1 MLHMLLLP
9 FLPIS
14 ALIIQN
20 SLTLKDL
27 LQYQTDVQRSF
38 DKGNNLQYP
47 EVSSFK
53 ILLFLKL
60 KLYFA
65 ILFSKNPYSVDGA
78 THLEKFITNMQRER
92 SEVAFYIFN
101 YGKQTLALNLSER
114 FTTTDDALEQMPW
127 PELNPEAAD
136 RRTRIMFS
144 SKLRFQLR
152 HGDFRQRISQVHLIN
167 SSINAT
173 GILQAILLYSF

>member
-38 DKGNNLQYP
+38 DKGNNLQYS
-47 EVSSFK
+47 EDSSFK
-53 ILLFLKL
+53 MLLFLKL

-78 THLEKFITNMQRER
+78 THLEKFITNIDFGLIDSTGNLRDDR
-92 SEVAFYIFN
+92 IFIVHIDWDTKRLQHHV
-101 YGKQTLALNLSER
+101 GVLPLMHAIG
-114 FTTTDDALEQMPW
+114 EQAQAVDTS
-127 PELNPEAAD
+127 NG
-136 RRTRIMFS
+136 S
-144 SKLRFQLR
+144 
-152 HGDFRQRISQVHLIN
+152 GD
-167 SSINAT
+167 
-173 GILQAILLYSF
+173 

>member
-1 MLHMLLLP
+1 
-9 FLPIS
+9 
-14 ALIIQN
+14 
-20 SLTLKDL
+20 
-27 LQYQTDVQRSF
+27 
-38 DKGNNLQYP
+38 
-47 EVSSFK
+47 
-53 ILLFLKL
+53 
-60 KLYFA
+60 
-65 ILFSKNPYSVDGA
+65 
-78 THLEKFITNMQRER
+78 MQRER

-152 HGDFRQRISQVHLIN
+152 HGDFRQRISQVTLIN
-167 SSINAT
+167 ARINAT
-173 GILQAILLYSF
+173 GI